1 MTGDRRRTAWA
12 AAATLAVA
20 AGLVAA
26 LVHLGSPAER
36 RLRRL
41 DEERVERLSSL
52 RRNLEY
58 ALEHEGALPADLA
71 ALSAKPWADVVHRD
85 PATHAPFEYERLA
98 DRTFRLCATFS
109 RPSPPPP
116 PDQEPGFWA
125 HPQGNH
131 CFEIE
136 VKEKERPGGDRPAL

>member
-1 MTGDRRRTAWA
+1 MSADRRRMVWA

-26 LVHLGSPAER
+26 LLHLGSPAER

-41 DEERVERLSSL
+41 DESRVERLTSL
-52 RRNLEY
+52 RSNLEY
-58 ALEHEGALPADLA
+58 ALEKEGELPPDLSV
-71 ALSAKPWADVVHRD
+71 LSGKPWAAPVFRD
-85 PATHAPFEYERLA
+85 PKTHEPFTYERLTP
-98 DRTFRLCATFS
+98 RSFRLCATFA
-109 RPSPPPP
+109 RPSPAPP
-116 PDQEPGFWA
+116 PDRETGFWA

-136 VKEKERPGGDRPAL
+136 VRKKEQQVSAKPGS

>member
-1 MTGDRRRTAWA
+1 MNAERRWTLWA

-41 DEERVERLSSL
+41 DETRIERLTSL
-52 RRNLEY
+52 RRSLEY
-58 ALEHEGALPADLA
+58 ALEHDGALPADLA
-71 ALSAKPWADVVHRD
+71 ALSARPWADAVHRD
-85 PATHAPFEYERLA
+85 PETNQPFTYERLT
-98 DRTFRLCATFS
+98 DRSFRLCATFA

-125 HPQGNH
+125 HPQGRH
-131 CFEIE
+131 CFEISVE
-136 VKEKERPGGDRPAL
+136 QRRE